1 MRTWADPRMVD
12 PSIEPTKRRPNQ
24 CYAGTPVK
32 ANRSAH
38 GIAAACTLRGW
49 LGMWSLRVAQT
60 RAAPHLARC
69 ANTFEFGFGPVD
81 SVRSLV
87 ARVAPSEVL
96 HAALESPVENPPPYW
111 QAAAEQGL
119 QGVHLAESVGGQ
131 GFGILE
137 LAVVL
142 AEFGYG
148 AVPGPFVPSA
158 IASALIAA
166 HDPQAKVLAE
176 LATGAAI
183 AAYALD
189 SGLTATRHG
198 DVLVIRGEVRAVPAA
213 AQASVLVLP
222 VAIESRD
229 EWVVL
234 RNDQLEIEAVKSL
247 DPLRPI
253 AHVRANAVDVSD
265 DALLSNLTMTT
276 AHALMS
282 TLLSAEAV
290 GVARWAT
297 DTASAY
303 AKIRE
308 QFGRPIGQ
316 FQAIKHKCAEMIA
329 DTERATAAV
338 WDAAR
343 ALDDAGESS
352 SDVEFAAAVAATLA
366 PATAQRCTQDCIQ
379 VHGGIGFTW
388 EHDTNVYY
396 RRALMLAA
404 CFGRSSEYPQ
414 RVVDTATTAGMRP
427 VDIDLDPSTEKLR
440 AQIRAE
446 VAALKAMPRE
456 PRTVAIA
463 EGGWV
468 LPYLPKPW
476 GRAASPVEQIIIAQE
491 FTAGR
496 VKRPQIAIATWIV
509 PSIVAFGTDNQK
521 QRLLPPTFRG
531 DIFWCQLFSEP
542 GAGSDLA
549 SLATKATRVDGGW
562 RITGQKIW
570 TTGAQYSQW
579 GALLARTDPSAPKH
593 NGITYFL
600 LDMKSEGVQVKPLRE
615 LTGKEFF
622 NTVYLDDVF
631 VPDELVL
638 GEVNRGWE
646 VSRNTLTAERV
657 SIGGSDSTFLPTLG
671 EFVDF
676 VRDYRFEGQF
686 DQVARHRAGQLIA
699 EGHAT
704 KLLNL
709 RSTLLTLAGG
719 DPMAPAAISKLLSM
733 RTGQGYAEFAV
744 SSFGTDAVIGDTERL
759 PGKWGEYLLASRA
772 TTIYGGTSEV
782 QLNIIAERLLGL
794 PRDP

>member
-1 MRTWADPRMVD
+1 MPIA
-12 PSIEPTKRRPNQ
+12 I
-24 CYAGTPVK
+24 TPE
-32 ANRSAH
+32 H
-38 GIAAACTLRGW
+38 
-49 LGMWSLRVAQT
+49 QD
-60 RAAPHLARC
+60 LA
-69 ANTFEFGFGPVD
+69 D
-81 SVRSLV
+81 SVRSFV
-87 ARVAPSEVL
+87 ARVAPSEAL
-96 HAALESPVENPPPYW
+96 HAAMEAPVDNPPPYW
-111 QAAAEQGL
+111 RAAADQGL

-137 LAVVL
+137 LAIVL

-166 HDPQAKVLAE
+166 HDPESKVLSE
-176 LATGAAI
+176 LASGAAI

-189 SGLTATRHG
+189 CCALTATRHG
-198 DVLVIRGEVRAVPAA
+198 PDQGTLVIRGEVRSVPAA
-213 AQASVLVLP
+213 TQASLLVLP
-222 VAIESRD
+222 VAIDSGE

-234 RNDQLEIEAVKSL
+234 RAEELEIEPVKSL
-247 DPLRPI
+247 DPLRPV
-253 AHVRANAVDVSD
+253 AHVRANALEVGD
-265 DALLSNLTMTT
+265 DAVLSNLSMST
-276 AHALMS
+276 AHALMT

-297 DTASAY
+297 DTASHY

-343 ALDDAGESS
+343 AIDEASRNDWDTAAAK
-352 SDVEFAAAVAATLA
+352 VEFAAAVAATLA
-366 PATAQRCTQDCIQ
+366 PAAAQRCAQDCIQ

-388 EHDTNVYY
+388 EHDTNIYY
-396 RRALMLAA
+396 RRALLLGASV
-404 CFGRSSEYPQ
+404 GHSSEYPQ
-414 RVVDTATTAGMRP
+414 KVVHAATTTGMRP
-427 VDIDLDPSTEKLR
+427 VDIDLDPDTEKLR
-440 AQIRAE
+440 DEIRGE
-446 VAALKAMPRE
+446 VAAFKAMDRAE
-456 PRTVAIA
+456 RKVALA

-468 LPYLPKPW
+468 LPHLPKPW
-476 GRAASPVEQIIIAQE
+476 GRASSPVEQVIIAQE
-491 FTAGR
+491 FSAGR
-496 VKRPQIAIATWIV
+496 VKRPQMGIATWVI
-509 PSIVAFGTDNQK
+509 PSIVAFGTEEQK
-521 QRLLPPTFRG
+521 QRFLPPTLRG
-531 DIFWCQLFSEP
+531 DMIWCQLFSEP

-549 SLATKATRVDGGW
+549 GLSTKATRADGGW

-570 TTGAQYSQW
+570 TTGAQFSQW

-600 LDMKSEGVQVKPLRE
+600 LDMNSEGVHVTPLRE
-615 LTGKEFF
+615 LTGNAMF
-622 NTVYLDDVF
+622 NTVYIDDVF
-631 VPDELVL
+631 VPDECVL

-657 SIGGSDSTFLPTLG
+657 SIGSSEANFLATLG
-671 EFVDF
+671 QFVEF
-676 VRDYRFEGQF
+676 VRDGQF

-699 EGHAT
+699 EGHAA
-704 KLLNL
+704 KVLNL

-719 DPMAPAAISKLLSM
+719 DAMPSAAISKLLSM

-744 SSFGTDAVIGDTERL
+744 SSFGTDAAIGDGGQL
-759 PGKWGEYLLASRA
+759 QGKWGEYLLASRA

>member
-1 MRTWADPRMVD
+1 M
-12 PSIEPTKRRPNQ
+12 SI
-24 CYAGTPVK
+24 AITPE
-32 ANRSAH
+32 H
-38 GIAAACTLRGW
+38 YE
-49 LGMWSLRVAQT
+49 
-60 RAAPHLARC
+60 LA
-69 ANTFEFGFGPVD
+69 D

-87 ARVAPSEVL
+87 TRVAPSEVL

-404 CFGRSSEYPQ
+404 CFGRGSEYPQ

>member
-1 MRTWADPRMVD
+1 MPIA
-12 PSIEPTKRRPNQ
+12 I
-24 CYAGTPVK
+24 TPE
-32 ANRSAH
+32 H
-38 GIAAACTLRGW
+38 
-49 LGMWSLRVAQT
+49 QD
-60 RAAPHLARC
+60 LA
-69 ANTFEFGFGPVD
+69 D

-96 HAALESPVENPPPYW
+96 HAALETPINNPPPYW

-166 HDPQAKVLAE
+166 HDADAKVLAE
-176 LATGAAI
+176 LASGAAI
-183 AAYALD
+183 AAYALE

-198 DVLVIRGEVRAVPAA
+198 DGLVIRGEVRAVPAA
-213 AQASVLVLP
+213 GEASVLVLP
-222 VAIESRD
+222 VAIDSGE

-234 RNDQLEIEAVKSL
+234 RAEQLEIEPVRSV

-253 AHVRANAVDVSD
+253 AHVRANAVEVGD
-265 DALLSNLTMTT
+265 DAVLSNLSTVA

-297 DTASAY
+297 DTAAEY

-316 FQAIKHKCAEMIA
+316 FQAVKHKCAEMIA

-343 ALDDAGESS
+343 AVDEASEKHWDTEGSA
-352 SDVEFAAAVAATLA
+352 VEFAAAVAATLA
-366 PATAQRCTQDCIQ
+366 PAAAQRCTQDCIQ
-379 VHGGIGFTW
+379 VHGGIGYTW
-388 EHDTNVYY
+388 EHDTNIYY
-396 RRALMLAA
+396 RRALILAA
-404 CFGRSSEYPQ
+404 SFGRKSEYPQ
-414 RVVDTATTAGMRP
+414 RVVDTATSTGMRELN
-427 VDIDLDPSTEKLR
+427 IDLDPDTEKLR
-440 AQIRAE
+440 ADIRAE
-446 VAALKAMPRE
+446 VAALKAIARDE
-456 PRTVAIA
+456 RTTAIA

-468 LPYLPKPW
+468 LPYLPRPW
-476 GRAASPVEQIIIAQE
+476 GRAADPVEQIIIAQE

-496 VKRPQIAIATWIV
+496 VRRPTIGIAAWIV
-509 PSIVAFGTDNQK
+509 PSIVAFGTDKQK
-521 QRLLPPTFRG
+521 QRFLPPTLRG
-531 DIFWCQLFSEP
+531 EMIWCQLFSEP

-549 SLATKATRVDGGW
+549 GLSTKATKVDGGW
-562 RITGQKIW
+562 RISGQKIW
-570 TTGAQYSQW
+570 TTAAQFSQW

-593 NGITYFL
+593 NGISYFL
-600 LDMKSEGVQVKPLRE
+600 LDMTSEGVEVKPLRE
-615 LTGKEFF
+615 LTGGAMF
-622 NTVYLDDVF
+622 NTVFIDDVF
-631 VPDELVL
+631 VPDDLVL

-657 SIGGSDSTFLPTLG
+657 SIGSSEAPFLANLDQLV
-671 EFVDF
+671 EFI
-676 VRDYRFEGQF
+676 RDGQF
-686 DQVARHRAGQLIA
+686 DQIAQNRAGQLIA
-699 EGHAT
+699 EGHAA
-704 KLLNL
+704 KVLNM

-719 DPMAPAAISKLLSM
+719 DAMPSAAISKLLSM
-733 RTGQGYAEFAV
+733 RTAQGYAEFGVAT
-744 SSFGTDAVIGDTERL
+744 FGSDAAIGDPDTP
-759 PGKWGEYLLASRA
+759 PGKWEEFLLASRA

>member
-1 MRTWADPRMVD
+1 M
-12 PSIEPTKRRPNQ
+12 SI
-24 CYAGTPVK
+24 AITPE
-32 ANRSAH
+32 H
-38 GIAAACTLRGW
+38 YE
-49 LGMWSLRVAQT
+49 
-60 RAAPHLARC
+60 LA
-69 ANTFEFGFGPVD
+69 D

-404 CFGRSSEYPQ
+404 CFGRGSEYPQ

-427 VDIDLDPSTEKLR
+427 VDIDLDPSTEAAGPDPGR
-440 AQIRAE
+440 SRRAE
-446 VAALKAMPRE
+446 GDAARAAHCRD
-456 PRTVAIA
+456 RRRWVGAAISA
-463 EGGWV
+463 QAVGSGRQ
-468 LPYLPKPW
+468 P
-476 GRAASPVEQIIIAQE
+476 GRADHH
-491 FTAGR
+491 
-496 VKRPQIAIATWIV
+496 RP
-509 PSIVAFGTDNQK
+509 
-521 QRLLPPTFRG
+521 
-531 DIFWCQLFSEP
+531 
-542 GAGSDLA
+542 
-549 SLATKATRVDGGW
+549 
-562 RITGQKIW
+562 
-570 TTGAQYSQW
+570 
-579 GALLARTDPSAPKH
+579 
-593 NGITYFL
+593 
-600 LDMKSEGVQVKPLRE
+600 GVHR
-615 LTGKEFF
+615 
-622 NTVYLDDVF
+622 
-631 VPDELVL
+631 
-638 GEVNRGWE
+638 
-646 VSRNTLTAERV
+646 
-657 SIGGSDSTFLPTLG
+657 
-671 EFVDF
+671 
-676 VRDYRFEGQF
+676 
-686 DQVARHRAGQLIA
+686 RAGQA
-699 EGHAT
+699 AADCHRDVDRAVDRRVRNRQSEA
-704 KLLNL
+704 
-709 RSTLLTLAGG
+709 A
-719 DPMAPAAISKLLSM
+719 PPAANVPRRHFLVP
-733 RTGQGYAEFAV
+733 AV
-744 SSFGTDAVIGDTERL
+744 LRAGRGIG
-759 PGKWGEYLLASRA
+759 PG
-772 TTIYGGTSEV
+772 
-782 QLNIIAERLLGL
+782 
-794 PRDP
+794 

>member
-1 MRTWADPRMVD
+1 M
-12 PSIEPTKRRPNQ
+12 SI
-24 CYAGTPVK
+24 AITPE
-32 ANRSAH
+32 H
-38 GIAAACTLRGW
+38 YE
-49 LGMWSLRVAQT
+49 
-60 RAAPHLARC
+60 LA
-69 ANTFEFGFGPVD
+69 D

-404 CFGRSSEYPQ
+404 CFGRGSEYPQ

-782 QLNIIAERLLGL
+782 QLNIIAERLLCL

>member
-1 MRTWADPRMVD
+1 MPIA
-12 PSIEPTKRRPNQ
+12 I
-24 CYAGTPVK
+24 TPE
-32 ANRSAH
+32 H
-38 GIAAACTLRGW
+38 
-49 LGMWSLRVAQT
+49 QD
-60 RAAPHLARC
+60 LA
-69 ANTFEFGFGPVD
+69 D

-96 HAALESPVENPPPYW
+96 HAALERPIENPPPYW

-137 LAVVL
+137 LAIVL

-158 IASALIAA
+158 IASALISA
-166 HDPQAKVLAE
+166 HDARAKVLSE
-176 LATGAAI
+176 LASGGAI
-183 AAYALD
+183 GAYALD

-198 DVLVIRGEVRAVPAA
+198 DALVIRGEVRAVPAA

-222 VAIESRD
+222 VAIDSGD

-234 RNDQLEIEAVKSL
+234 RAEQLEIVPVKSL

-253 AHVRANAVDVSD
+253 AHVRANAVEVGD
-265 DALLSNLTMTT
+265 DAALSNLTMAT

-297 DTASAY
+297 DTASQY

-343 ALDDAGESS
+343 AIDEASQNNWDITVSK
-352 SDVEFAAAVAATLA
+352 VEFAAAVAATLA
-366 PATAQRCTQDCIQ
+366 PAAAQRCAQDCIQ

-414 RVVDTATTAGMRP
+414 KVVDTATTTGMRA
-427 VDIDLDPSTEKLR
+427 VNIDLDPDTEKLR
-440 AQIRAE
+440 AEIRAE
-446 VAALKAMPRE
+446 VTALKAMDRE
-456 PRTVAIA
+456 PRRVAIA
-463 EGGWV
+463 EAGWV

-496 VKRPQIAIATWIV
+496 VKRPQVGIAAWII
-509 PSIVAFGTDNQK
+509 PSIVAFGTEEQK
-521 QRLLPPTFRG
+521 QRFLPPTFRG
-531 DIFWCQLFSEP
+531 DMIWCQLFSEP

-549 SLATKATRVDGGW
+549 GLTTKATRAEGGW
-562 RITGQKIW
+562 RVTGQKIW
-570 TTGAQYSQW
+570 TTYAQYSHW

-600 LDMKSEGVQVKPLRE
+600 LDMKSEGVAVRPLRE
-615 LTGKEFF
+615 LTGNAMF
-622 NTVYLDDVF
+622 NTVYIDDVF
-631 VPDELVL
+631 VPDEFVL

-657 SIGGSDSTFLPTLG
+657 SIGSSDANFLATLP
-671 EFVDF
+671 EFVEF
-676 VRDYRFEGQF
+676 VRDGQF
-686 DQVARHRAGQLIA
+686 DQVAQHRAGQLIA
-699 EGHAT
+699 EGHAA
-704 KLLNL
+704 KVLNL

-719 DPMAPAAISKLLSM
+719 SPDRAMPSAAISKLLSM

-744 SSFGTDAVIGDTERL
+744 SSFGTDAAIGDTDVL
-759 PGKWGEYLLASRA
+759 AGKWGEFLLASRA

>member
-1 MRTWADPRMVD
+1 M
-12 PSIEPTKRRPNQ
+12 SI
-24 CYAGTPVK
+24 AITPE
-32 ANRSAH
+32 H
-38 GIAAACTLRGW
+38 YE
-49 LGMWSLRVAQT
+49 
-60 RAAPHLARC
+60 LA
-69 ANTFEFGFGPVD
+69 D

-276 AHALMS
+276 AHALIS

-404 CFGRSSEYPQ
+404 CFGRGSEYPQ

>member
-1 MRTWADPRMVD
+1 M
-12 PSIEPTKRRPNQ
+12 SI
-24 CYAGTPVK
+24 AITPE
-32 ANRSAH
+32 H
-38 GIAAACTLRGW
+38 YE
-49 LGMWSLRVAQT
+49 
-60 RAAPHLARC
+60 LA
-69 ANTFEFGFGPVD
+69 D

-87 ARVAPSEVL
+87 ARLAPSEVL

-404 CFGRSSEYPQ
+404 CFGRGSEYPQ

>member
-1 MRTWADPRMVD
+1 M
-12 PSIEPTKRRPNQ
+12 SI
-24 CYAGTPVK
+24 AITPE
-32 ANRSAH
+32 H
-38 GIAAACTLRGW
+38 YE
-49 LGMWSLRVAQT
+49 
-60 RAAPHLARC
+60 LA
-69 ANTFEFGFGPVD
+69 D

-276 AHALMS
+276 AHALMF

-404 CFGRSSEYPQ
+404 CFGRGSEYPQ

>member
-1 MRTWADPRMVD
+1 MPIA
-12 PSIEPTKRRPNQ
+12 I
-24 CYAGTPVK
+24 TPE
-32 ANRSAH
+32 H
-38 GIAAACTLRGW
+38 
-49 LGMWSLRVAQT
+49 QD
-60 RAAPHLARC
+60 LA
-69 ANTFEFGFGPVD
+69 D

-87 ARVAPSEVL
+87 ARIAPSEVL
-96 HAALESPVENPPPYW
+96 HAAMETPVENPPPYW

-137 LAVVL
+137 LAIVL

-148 AVPGPFVPSA
+148 AVPGPFVSSA
-158 IASALIAA
+158 IASALISA
-166 HDPQAKVLAE
+166 HDPEAKVLAD
-176 LATGAAI
+176 LASGAAI

-189 SGLTATRHG
+189 SGLTATRQG
-198 DVLVIRGEVRAVPAA
+198 PNEQALVIRGEVRAVPAA

-222 VAIESRD
+222 VAIDSGG

-234 RNDQLEIEAVKSL
+234 RADQLEIEAVKSL

-253 AHVRANAVDVSD
+253 AHVRANAVEVGD
-265 DALLSNLTMTT
+265 DAVLTSLTMT
-276 AHALMS
+276 AYALMS
-282 TLLSAEAV
+282 TLLSAEAI

-297 DTASAY
+297 DTASQY

-316 FQAIKHKCAEMIA
+316 FQAIKHKCAEMTA

-343 ALDDAGESS
+343 AIDEARQNDWDIAASG
-352 SDVEFAAAVAATLA
+352 VEFAAAVAATLA
-366 PATAQRCTQDCIQ
+366 PAAAQRCTQDCIQ
-379 VHGGIGFTW
+379 VHGGIGYTW

-396 RRALMLAA
+396 RRAVMVAA
-404 CFGRSSEYPQ
+404 CFGRRSEYPQ
-414 RVVDTATTAGMRP
+414 KVVDTATSTGMRA
-427 VDIDLDPSTEKLR
+427 VNIDLDPETEKLR
-440 AQIRAE
+440 AEIRDE
-446 VAALKAMPRE
+446 VAALKAMDRE
-456 PRTVAIA
+456 PRRVAIA

-468 LPYLPKPW
+468 LPHLSKPW
-476 GRAASPVEQIIIAQE
+476 GRASSPVEQIIIAQE
-491 FTAGR
+491 FTTGR
-496 VKRPQIAIATWIV
+496 VKRPQVGIAAWII
-509 PSIVAFGTDNQK
+509 PSIVAFGTEEQK
-521 QRLLPPTFRG
+521 QRFLPPTFRG
-531 DIFWCQLFSEP
+531 DMIWCQLFSEP

-549 SLATKATRVDGGW
+549 GLTTKATRAEGGW
-562 RITGQKIW
+562 RLTGQKIW
-570 TTGAQYSQW
+570 TTAAQYSQW

-600 LDMKSEGVQVKPLRE
+600 LDMKSEGVTVKPLRE
-615 LTGKEFF
+615 LTGNEMF
-622 NTVYLDDVF
+622 NTVYIDDVF
-631 VPDELVL
+631 VPDAYVL
-638 GEVNRGWE
+638 GDVDRGWE

-657 SIGGSDSTFLPTLG
+657 SIGSSEANFLATLP
-671 EFVDF
+671 EFVEF
-676 VRDYRFEGQF
+676 VRDGQF
-686 DQVARHRAGQLIA
+686 GQVAQHRAGQLIA
-699 EGHAT
+699 EGHAA
-704 KLLNL
+704 KVLNL

-719 DPMAPAAISKLLSM
+719 DAMPSAAISKLLSM

-744 SSFGTDAVIGDTERL
+744 ASFGTDAAIGDPDQL

>member
-1 MRTWADPRMVD
+1 MP
-12 PSIEPTKRRPNQ
+12 
-24 CYAGTPVK
+24 
-32 ANRSAH
+32 
-38 GIAAACTLRGW
+38 IAI
-49 LGMWSLRVAQT
+49 SPEHQD
-60 RAAPHLARC
+60 LA
-69 ANTFEFGFGPVD
+69 D

-87 ARVAPSEVL
+87 ARIAPSEVL
-96 HAALESPVENPPPYW
+96 HAAMETPLENPPPYW
-111 QAAAEQGL
+111 QAAADQGL
-119 QGVHLAESVGGQ
+119 QGVHLSDSVGGQ

-137 LAVVL
+137 LAIVL

-158 IASALIAA
+158 IASALVAA
-166 HDPQAKVLAE
+166 HDPDAKVLAE
-176 LATGAAI
+176 LASGATI
-183 AAYALD
+183 ATYALD

-198 DVLVIRGEVRAVPAA
+198 DVLVIRGEARAVPAA
-213 AQASVLVLP
+213 GQASVLVLP
-222 VAIESRD
+222 VAIDSGE

-234 RNDQLEIEAVKSL
+234 RAEQLEIESVQSL

-253 AHVRANAVDVSD
+253 AHVRANAVEVGDDVVLD
-265 DALLSNLTMTT
+265 NLSMTT
-276 AHALMS
+276 AHALMT

-297 DTASAY
+297 DTASGY

-316 FQAIKHKCAEMIA
+316 FQAIKHKCAEMVA

-343 ALDDAGESS
+343 ALDELRDGA
-352 SDVEFAAAVAATLA
+352 DNHLEFAAAVAATLA
-366 PATAQRCTQDCIQ
+366 PAAAQRCNQDCIQ

-404 CFGRSSEYPQ
+404 SFGRSSEYPQ
-414 RVVDTATTAGMRP
+414 RVVDTATTTGMRE
-427 VDIDLDPSTEKLR
+427 VNIDLDPETEELR
-440 AQIRAE
+440 AAIRGE
-446 VAALKAMPRE
+446 VAALKKMDRPARA
-456 PRTVAIA
+456 VAIA
-463 EGGWV
+463 EAGWV

-476 GRAASPVEQIIIAQE
+476 GRASNPVEQIIIAQE
-491 FTAGR
+491 FASGR
-496 VKRPQIAIATWIV
+496 VKRPQVGIAAWII
-509 PSIVAFGTDNQK
+509 PSIVAFGTEEQK
-521 QRLLPPTFRG
+521 QRFLPPTFRG
-531 DIFWCQLFSEP
+531 EMIWCQLFSEP

-549 SLATKATRVDGGW
+549 GLSTKATRVDGGW

-570 TTGAQYSQW
+570 TTAAQYSQW

-600 LDMKSEGVQVKPLRE
+600 MDMKAQGVTVKPLRE
-615 LTGKEFF
+615 LTGHEMF
-622 NTVYLDDVF
+622 NTVYIDDVF
-631 VPDELVL
+631 VPDDCVL

-657 SIGGSDSTFLPTLG
+657 SIGSSDANFLATLPQ
-671 EFVDF
+671 FVEF
-676 VRDYRFEGQF
+676 VRDGQF
-686 DQVARHRAGQLIA
+686 DQVAQHRAGQLIA
-699 EGHAT
+699 EGHAA
-704 KLLNL
+704 KVLNL

-719 DPMAPAAISKLLSM
+719 DAMPSAAISKLLSM

-744 SSFGTDAVIGDTERL
+744 ASFGAEAVIGDPDQL
-759 PGKWGEYLLASRA
+759 QGKWGEYLLASRA

>member
-1 MRTWADPRMVD
+1 M
-12 PSIEPTKRRPNQ
+12 SI
-24 CYAGTPVK
+24 AITPE
-32 ANRSAH
+32 H
-38 GIAAACTLRGW
+38 YE
-49 LGMWSLRVAQT
+49 
-60 RAAPHLARC
+60 LA
-69 ANTFEFGFGPVD
+69 D

-282 TLLSAEAV
+282 TLLSAEAF

-316 FQAIKHKCAEMIA
+316 FQAINHKCAEMIA

-404 CFGRSSEYPQ
+404 CFGRGSEYPQ

>member
-1 MRTWADPRMVD
+1 MPIA
-12 PSIEPTKRRPNQ
+12 I
-24 CYAGTPVK
+24 TPE
-32 ANRSAH
+32 H
-38 GIAAACTLRGW
+38 
-49 LGMWSLRVAQT
+49 QD
-60 RAAPHLARC
+60 LA
-69 ANTFEFGFGPVD
+69 D

-96 HAALESPVENPPPYW
+96 HAALEAPVDNPPPYW

-158 IASALIAA
+158 IASALISV
-166 HDPQAKVLAE
+166 HDADAKVLGD
-176 LATGAAI
+176 LASGTAI

-198 DVLVIRGEVRAVPAA
+198 DALVIRGEVRAVPAA
-213 AQASVLVLP
+213 GEASQLVLP
-222 VAIESRD
+222 VAIDSGE

-234 RNDQLEIEAVKSL
+234 RADQLEIEPVKSV

-253 AHVRANAVDVSD
+253 AHVRANAVEVADDVV
-265 DALLSNLTMTT
+265 LSNLTVVT
-276 AHALMS
+276 ARALIS

-297 DTASAY
+297 DTASEY

-316 FQAIKHKCAEMIA
+316 FQAVKHKCAEMIA

-343 ALDDAGESS
+343 AVDEARENDWDTEGSA
-352 SDVEFAAAVAATLA
+352 VEFAAAVAATLA
-366 PATAQRCTQDCIQ
+366 PAAAQRCTQDCIQ

-396 RRALMLAA
+396 RRALVLAA
-404 CFGRSSEYPQ
+404 GFGRTSEYPQ
-414 RVVDTATTAGMRP
+414 RVVDTAVGTGMRA
-427 VDIDLDPSTEKLR
+427 VDIDLDPDTEKLR
-440 AQIRAE
+440 DEIRAE
-446 VAALKAMPRE
+446 VAALKAISRDE
-456 PRTVAIA
+456 RSTAIA

-468 LPYLPKPW
+468 LPYLPAPW

-491 FTAGR
+491 FSSGR
-496 VKRPQIAIATWIV
+496 VRRPTIGIAAWIV
-509 PSIVAFGTDNQK
+509 PSIVAFGTDQQK
-521 QRLLPPTFRG
+521 QRFLPPTFRG
-531 DIFWCQLFSEP
+531 EMIWCQLFSEP

-549 SLATKATRVDGGW
+549 GLSTKATKVDGGW

-570 TTGAQYSQW
+570 TTAAQFSQW

-600 LDMKSEGVQVKPLRE
+600 LDMKSEGVEVKPLRE
-615 LTGKEFF
+615 LTGGAMF
-622 NTVYLDDVF
+622 NTVFIDDAF

-657 SIGGSDSTFLPTLG
+657 SIGGSEAPFLANLEQFV
-671 EFVDF
+671 EFI
-676 VRDYRFEGQF
+676 RDGQF
-686 DQVARHRAGQLIA
+686 DQIAQNRAGQLIA
-699 EGHAT
+699 EGHAA
-704 KLLNL
+704 KVLNM

-719 DPMAPAAISKLLSM
+719 DAMPSAAISKLLSM
-733 RTGQGYAEFAV
+733 RTGQGYAEFGV
-744 SSFGTDAVIGDTERL
+744 SSFGTDAAIGDPGEL
-759 PGKWGEYLLASRA
+759 PGKWAEILLASRA

>member
-1 MRTWADPRMVD
+1 M
-12 PSIEPTKRRPNQ
+12 SI
-24 CYAGTPVK
+24 AITPE
-32 ANRSAH
+32 H
-38 GIAAACTLRGW
+38 YE
-49 LGMWSLRVAQT
+49 
-60 RAAPHLARC
+60 LA
-69 ANTFEFGFGPVD
+69 D

-404 CFGRSSEYPQ
+404 CFGRGSEYPQ

-562 RITGQKIW
+562 RITGQNIW

>member
-1 MRTWADPRMVD
+1 MP
-12 PSIEPTKRRPNQ
+12 
-24 CYAGTPVK
+24 
-32 ANRSAH
+32 
-38 GIAAACTLRGW
+38 IAIT
-49 LGMWSLRVAQT
+49 SEHQD
-60 RAAPHLARC
+60 LA
-69 ANTFEFGFGPVD
+69 D

-96 HAALESPVENPPPYW
+96 HAALDKTRENPLEHPENPPAYW

-119 QGVHLAESVGGQ
+119 QGLHLAESVGGQ
-131 GFGILE
+131 GFGVLE
-137 LAVVL
+137 LAIAL

-158 IASALIAA
+158 IASALISA
-166 HDPQAKVLAE
+166 HDPNAKVLAE
-176 LATGAAI
+176 LASGAAI
-183 AAYALD
+183 GAYALD
-189 SGLTATRHG
+189 SGLTATRRG
-198 DVLVIRGEVRAVPAA
+198 EVLVIRGEVRAVPAA

-222 VAIESRD
+222 VAIDSGD

-234 RNDQLEIEAVKSL
+234 RADQLEIEPVKSV

-253 AHVRANAVDVSD
+253 AHVRAEGVEVAD
-265 DALLSNLTMTT
+265 DALLSSLSMTT
-276 AHALMS
+276 AYALMS
-282 TLLSAEAV
+282 TLLSAEAI

-297 DTASAY
+297 DTAAQY

-329 DTERATAAV
+329 DSERATAAV

-343 ALDDAGESS
+343 ALDEARENDWDIAGPK
-352 SDVEFAAAVAATLA
+352 VEFAAAVAATLA
-366 PATAQRCTQDCIQ
+366 PAAAQRCTQDCIQ

-414 RVVDTATTAGMRP
+414 RVVDTATDTGLRE
-427 VDIDLDPSTEKLR
+427 VDIDLDPETEKLR
-440 AQIRAE
+440 AEIRAE
-446 VAALKAMPRE
+446 VTALKGMERE
-456 PRTVAIA
+456 SRKVELA
-463 EGGWV
+463 ESGWV

-491 FTAGR
+491 FSAGR
-496 VKRPQIAIATWIV
+496 VKRPQVGIAAWII
-509 PSIVAFGTDNQK
+509 PSIVAFGTEEQK
-521 QRLLPPTFRG
+521 QRFLPPTFRG
-531 DIFWCQLFSEP
+531 EMIWCQLFSEP

-549 SLATKATRVDGGW
+549 GLSTKATRVDGGW
-562 RITGQKIW
+562 RISGQKIW
-570 TTGAQYSQW
+570 TTAAQFSQW
-579 GALLARTDPSAPKH
+579 GALLARTDSSAPKH
-593 NGITYFL
+593 NGISYFL
-600 LDMKSEGVQVKPLRE
+600 LDMKSEGVTVKPLRE
-615 LTGKEFF
+615 LTGAEFF
-622 NTVYLDDVF
+622 NTVYIDDVF
-631 VPDELVL
+631 VPDEYVL

-657 SIGGSDSTFLPTLG
+657 SLGTSDNNFLATLP

-676 VRDYRFEGQF
+676 VRDGQL
-686 DQVARHRAGQLIA
+686 DQVAQHHAGQLIA
-699 EGHAT
+699 EGHAA
-704 KLLNL
+704 KVLNL

-719 DPMAPAAISKLLSM
+719 DAMPSAAISKLLSM

-744 SSFGTDAVIGDTERL
+744 SSFGTDAAIGDTDEL
-759 PGKWGEYLLASRA
+759 AGKWNDYLLSSRA